1 MNRQKQ
7 LWGKAGVSTGDSFAH
22 SPIWREEEE
31 ATEGTVLCRA
41 SPLGQHGLLAL
52 STLSSCW
59 TQPGT
64 HSSSSRRAPGQDR
77 ASAQARAVAPAW
89 LSTDTPAP
97 PRPEALWDGADDKP
111 LNPHKQTL
119 LCCRGKSANI
129 CGKKSGVLHCPQRG
143 TASTSSLQAYVEKGG
158 GQRDRTKFC

>member
-7 LWGKAGVSTGDSFAH
+7 LRGKAGVSTGDSFAH

-31 ATEGTVLCRA
+31 ATEGPALCTA
-41 SPLGQHGLLAL
+41 FPPGQHGLLAL

-77 ASAQARAVAPAW
+77 PSARAVPMPEQCPQTGWAQTPRLLQDLR
-89 LSTDTPAP
+89 LSDTGG
-97 PRPEALWDGADDKP
+97 EDKP
-111 LNPHKQTL
+111 LNPHEQILL
-119 LCCRGKSANI
+119 LCCQGKSANI
-129 CGKKSGVLHCPQRG
+129 WTKKKKKSGVLHCSERFSQ
-143 TASTSSLQAYVEKGG
+143 
-158 GQRDRTKFC
+158 